1 MSAGSL
7 RVIVVVGA
15 RPNFVKVA
23 PIVRAMAAWNVSDGA
38 RLRFCPVLVHTGQ
51 HYDPAMSSLVWDDV
65 GLPEPD
71 YFLGVGSGS
80 HAEQTA
86 AVMVEL
92 EKVLRTEQPHLGV
105 VVGDV
110 NSTLAAALVL
120 KINSKLNFGAIVV
133 FLVGIAFI
141 LVAGNHVQSPGTVI
155 TLSEK
160 IHRDSAIA
168 IVIMSPLAC
177 YLLAPS
183 LKASGH
189 RGLWIYSMIA
199 GTIAVLTIV
208 VGFLIP
214 TGHSDFLGIF
224 ERILLL
230 NGQVWGEIICVRLI
244 WTAFK
249 PKPTQAAIDSNRLRL
264 LQIYANS
271 HSEEEQ

>member
-1 MSAGSL
+1 LLHFFSH
-7 RVIVVVGA
+7 
-15 RPNFVKVA
+15 VKRLKTV
-23 PIVRAMAAWNVSDGA
+23 PPRKAA
-38 RLRFCPVLVHTGQ
+38 L
-51 HYDPAMSSLVWDDV
+51 
-65 GLPEPD
+65 
-71 YFLGVGSGS
+71 VGSASFAALGPVYFIACNAVAQLLHPTENPIAVTVSFLVFGS
-80 HAEQTA
+80 YGWLQTSA
-86 AVMVEL
+86 FYI
-92 EKVLRTEQPHLGV
+92 LGI
-105 VVGDV
+105 
-110 NSTLAAALVL
+110 SFIALAAALVL
-120 KINSKLNFGAIVV
+120 KINSKINLGAIVV
-133 FLVGIAFI
+133 FLVGVAFI

-230 NGQVWGEIICVRLI
+230 NGQLWGEIICVRLI

-249 PKPTQAAIDSNRLRL
+249 PKPTQAAIDSGRLRL
-264 LQIYANS
+264 LQIYANF
-271 HSEEEQ
+271 HSEGEQ

>member
-1 MSAGSL
+1 LLHLFSH
-7 RVIVVVGA
+7 
-15 RPNFVKVA
+15 VKRLKTV
-23 PIVRAMAAWNVSDGA
+23 PPRKAA
-38 RLRFCPVLVHTGQ
+38 L
-51 HYDPAMSSLVWDDV
+51 
-65 GLPEPD
+65 
-71 YFLGVGSGS
+71 VGSASFAALGPVYFIACNAVAQLLHPTENPIAVTVSFLVFGS
-80 HAEQTA
+80 YGWLQTSA
-86 AVMVEL
+86 FYI
-92 EKVLRTEQPHLGV
+92 LGI
-105 VVGDV
+105 
-110 NSTLAAALVL
+110 SFIALAAALVL
-120 KINSKLNFGAIVV
+120 KINSKINLGAVVV
-133 FLVGIAFI
+133 FLVGVAFI
-141 LVAGNHVQSPGTVI
+141 LVASNHVQNPGTVI

-199 GTIAVLTIV
+199 GTVAVLTIV

-230 NGQVWGEIICVRLI
+230 NGQLWGEIICVRLI

-249 PKPTQAAIDSNRLRL
+249 PKPTQAAIDSGRLRL
-264 LQIYANS
+264 LQIYANF
-271 HSEEEQ
+271 HSEGEQ

>member
-1 MSAGSL
+1 MLHFFSH
-7 RVIVVVGA
+7 
-15 RPNFVKVA
+15 VKRLKTV
-23 PIVRAMAAWNVSDGA
+23 PPRKAA
-38 RLRFCPVLVHTGQ
+38 L
-51 HYDPAMSSLVWDDV
+51 
-65 GLPEPD
+65 
-71 YFLGVGSGS
+71 VGSASFAALGPVYFIACNAVAQLLHPTENPIAVTVSFLVFGS
-80 HAEQTA
+80 YGWLQTSA
-86 AVMVEL
+86 FYI
-92 EKVLRTEQPHLGV
+92 LGI
-105 VVGDV
+105 
-110 NSTLAAALVL
+110 SFIALAAALVL
-120 KINSKLNFGAIVV
+120 KINSKINLGAIVV
-133 FLVGIAFI
+133 FLVGVAFI

-230 NGQVWGEIICVRLI
+230 NGQLWGEIICVRLI

-249 PKPTQAAIDSNRLRL
+249 PKPTQAAIDSGRLRL
-264 LQIYANS
+264 LQIYANF
-271 HSEEEQ
+271 HSEGEQ

>member
-1 MSAGSL
+1 LFSH
-7 RVIVVVGA
+7 
-15 RPNFVKVA
+15 VKRLKTV
-23 PIVRAMAAWNVSDGA
+23 PPRKAA
-38 RLRFCPVLVHTGQ
+38 L
-51 HYDPAMSSLVWDDV
+51 
-65 GLPEPD
+65 
-71 YFLGVGSGS
+71 VGSASFAALGPVYFIACNAVAQLLHPTENPIAVTVSFLVFGS
-80 HAEQTA
+80 YGWLQTSA
-86 AVMVEL
+86 FYI
-92 EKVLRTEQPHLGV
+92 LGI
-105 VVGDV
+105 
-110 NSTLAAALVL
+110 SFIALAAALVL
-120 KINSKLNFGAIVV
+120 KINSKINLGAIVV
-133 FLVGIAFI
+133 FLVGVAFI

-230 NGQVWGEIICVRLI
+230 NGQLWGEIICVRLI

-249 PKPTQAAIDSNRLRL
+249 PKPTQAAIDSGRLRL
-264 LQIYANS
+264 LQIYANF
-271 HSEEEQ
+271 HSEGEQ

>member
-1 MSAGSL
+1 VKRLKTVPPRKAALVTSAS
-7 RVIVVVGA
+7 
-15 RPNFVKVA
+15 F
-23 PIVRAMAAWNVSDGA
+23 AALG
-38 RLRFCPVLVHTGQ
+38 PV
-51 HYDPAMSSLVWDDV
+51 
-65 GLPEPD
+65 
-71 YFLGVGSGS
+71 YFLACNAIAQLLHPTENPIAVTVSFLVFGSYGWL
-80 HAEQTA
+80 QTSA
-86 AVMVEL
+86 FYI
-92 EKVLRTEQPHLGV
+92 LGI
-105 VVGDV
+105 
-110 NSTLAAALVL
+110 SFIALAAALVL

-230 NGQVWGEIICVRLI
+230 NGQVWGEIICIRLI

>member
-1 MSAGSL
+1 L
-7 RVIVVVGA
+7 KTVPPR
-15 RPNFVKVA
+15 K
-23 PIVRAMAAWNVSDGA
+23 AA
-38 RLRFCPVLVHTGQ
+38 L
-51 HYDPAMSSLVWDDV
+51 
-65 GLPEPD
+65 
-71 YFLGVGSGS
+71 VGSASFAALGPVYFIACNAVAQLLHPTENPIAVTVSFLVFGS
-80 HAEQTA
+80 YGWLQTSA
-86 AVMVEL
+86 FYI
-92 EKVLRTEQPHLGV
+92 LGI
-105 VVGDV
+105 
-110 NSTLAAALVL
+110 SFIALAAALVL
-120 KINSKLNFGAIVV
+120 KINSKINLGAIVV
-133 FLVGIAFI
+133 FLVGVAFI

-230 NGQVWGEIICVRLI
+230 NGQLWGEIICVRLI

-249 PKPTQAAIDSNRLRL
+249 PKPTQAAIDSGRLRL
-264 LQIYANS
+264 LQIYANF
-271 HSEEEQ
+271 HSEGEQ

>member
-1 MSAGSL
+1 MFSH
-7 RVIVVVGA
+7 
-15 RPNFVKVA
+15 VKRLKTV
-23 PIVRAMAAWNVSDGA
+23 PPRKAA
-38 RLRFCPVLVHTGQ
+38 L
-51 HYDPAMSSLVWDDV
+51 
-65 GLPEPD
+65 
-71 YFLGVGSGS
+71 VGSASFAALGPVYFIACNAVAQLLHPTENPIAVTVSFLVFGS
-80 HAEQTA
+80 YGWLQTSA
-86 AVMVEL
+86 YYI
-92 EKVLRTEQPHLGV
+92 LGI
-105 VVGDV
+105 
-110 NSTLAAALVL
+110 SCIALAAALVL
-120 KINSKLNFGAIVV
+120 KINSKINLGAIVV
-133 FLVGIAFI
+133 FLVGVAFI

-230 NGQVWGEIICVRLI
+230 NGQLWGEIICVRLI

-249 PKPTQAAIDSNRLRL
+249 PKPTQAAIDSGRLRL
-264 LQIYANS
+264 LQIYANF
-271 HSEEEQ
+271 HSEGEQ